1 ELLGDCRT
9 GARCDQHCVAPTI
22 ALVRAN
28 ESFGLCRTA
37 WRAKGDQRHCDCSRN
52 DKRYTVTSHLI
63 LHRITFIGLP
73 RVWLRCAPTRRRA
86 PNCWLAEGPFSR
98 ERGKPSPLTECS

>member
-1 ELLGDCRT
+1 
-9 GARCDQHCVAPTI
+9 
-22 ALVRAN
+22 LVRAN

-63 LHRITFIGLP
+63 LHRITFIGLLAAVCP
-73 RVWLRCAPTRRRA
+73 DAKKGPQ
-86 PNCWLAEGPFSR
+86 CWLAEGPFSR
-98 ERGKPSPLTECS
+98 ERGKPSPLTGYS